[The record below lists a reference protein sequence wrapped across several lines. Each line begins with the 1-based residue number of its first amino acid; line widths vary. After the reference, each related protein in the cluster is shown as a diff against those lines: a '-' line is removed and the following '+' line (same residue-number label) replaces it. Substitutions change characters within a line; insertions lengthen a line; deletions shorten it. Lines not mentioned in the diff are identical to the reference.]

1 MAHIRDRGKT
11 HSRRWQARYRDP
23 ADREKSKTFERKAD
37 AQRWLDEITADLVIG
52 RYVDPR
58 AGKVTLEKFAHKWLQ
73 SQTFDESTRETVES
87 RLRVHILPEL
97 GNIELRHLRPST
109 IQSWLR
115 GRQKEC
121 APSYVRVLLANLS
134 SVLGAALDDG
144 LIAANPCQSPSVKAP
159 KIEQRRV
166 VPWTH
171 EQVHA
176 VIS

>member
-1 MAHIRDRGKT
+1 MAIR
-11 HSRRWQARYRDP
+11 HAHVP
-23 ADREKSKTFERKAD
+23 AGAD
-37 AQRWLDEITADLVIG
+37 FAPVL
-52 RYVDPR
+52 
-58 AGKVTLEKFAHKWLQ
+58 TLEKFAHKWLQ
-73 SQTFDESTRETVES
+73 SQTFDESTREAVES

-115 GRQKEC
+115 GRQEEC

-159 KIEQRRV
+159 KVERRRV
-166 VPWTH
+166 VPVDSRT
-171 EQVHA
+171 
-176 VIS
+176 SSRGYL